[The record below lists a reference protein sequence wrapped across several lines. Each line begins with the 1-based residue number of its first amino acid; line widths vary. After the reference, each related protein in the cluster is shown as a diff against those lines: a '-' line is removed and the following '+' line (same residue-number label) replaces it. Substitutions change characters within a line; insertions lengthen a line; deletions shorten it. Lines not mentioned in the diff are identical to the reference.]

1 MFPFLQQTK
10 KKKNSGKRPPPEP
23 SKSSHSF
30 RTGSEFL
37 LHENTHFHILGATSN
52 SENYFLF
59 WEGVGPLFPKLHPL
73 SYHVLSVSFQRTPG
87 TSRSL
92 CPKGK
97 QLLSRSPT
105 GFLVS
110 HFSPS
115 PQNPPLWMLWIL
127 CSFSNINELG

>member
-23 SKSSHSF
+23 SKSSHIF

-110 HFSPS
+110 HFFPL
-115 PQNPPLWMLWIL
+115 PPKSSSLDAMDTMFIL
-127 CSFSNINELG
+127 KHK